1 MGNANLGKFG
11 CMQRPKE
18 IRKPE
23 KHNDNT
29 FLKAGIRTSSLP

>member
-11 CMQRPKE
+11 CMQISTE

-29 FLKAGIRTSSLP
+29 FLKVNIKTS